1 MSVSG
6 QGGSGVANTTSTEN
20 STTNATVYVSG
31 SGMYM
36 YVVFVTAI
44 TECGTKNS
52 TKGELYLHVHPV

>member
-20 STTNATVYVSG
+20 STTNTTVYVSG

-36 YVVFVTAI
+36 VSVTAI

-52 TKGELYLHVHPV
+52 TKGELYLHVHPI